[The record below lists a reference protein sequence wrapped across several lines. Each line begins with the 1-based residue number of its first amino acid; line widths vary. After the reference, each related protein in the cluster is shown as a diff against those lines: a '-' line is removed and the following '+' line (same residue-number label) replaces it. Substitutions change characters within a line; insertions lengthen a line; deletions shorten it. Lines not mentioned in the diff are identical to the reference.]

1 MSVRRKEVRPCEQ
14 RGKGQQRGDRHGK
27 AGTAAGGEAQAG
39 RAEAGGG
46 EGNSNSAA
54 RLANRCAEKRWGYS
68 TLPAG
73 AAGAGKKGERR
84 GVRVFMVGF
93 DYV

>member
-1 MSVRRKEVRPCEQ
+1 VRPCEQ

-46 EGNSNSAA
+46 EGEQQQ
-54 RLANRCAEKRWGYS
+54 RCQAGKPLCRKALGVQHPACWRCQGRQKRGEKR
-68 TLPAG
+68 G
-73 AAGAGKKGERR
+73 ASVHGGI
-84 GVRVFMVGF
+84 
-93 DYV
+93 